1 MFDTIIIG
9 NGPAGISAAIYLKR
23 FNYNPLVI
31 AKDNGALGKSSYIDN
46 YYGISHI
53 KGTDLIDAGVKQ
65 ARELGIEV
73 LNDEVLSIEYGAKGY
88 IVNTK
93 ENHYEGLTVFLA
105 TGRARTS
112 LMLKGLKEYEGK
124 GVSYCAICD
133 GFFYRNKKIAIIG
146 EGDFMES
153 ELETLLK
160 FSSDVTVFTNGNK
173 TNTKYANVV
182 TDKLVEV
189 LGDNLHVKG
198 IKTENNEYEA
208 DGIFIAYGSA
218 NAVSFA
224 KHLGLV
230 TDEQNNIVVKD
241 YQTNIKG
248 IFAGGDVIGGL
259 LQVSKAVGDGACA
272 AIEIKK
278 YLTSLSKATN

>member
-46 YYGISHI
+46 YYGIPHI
-53 KGTDLIDAGVKQ
+53 KGTDLVDAGIAQ
-65 ARELGIEV
+65 AKSLGIEV
-73 LNDEVLSIEYGAKGY
+73 LEEEVISIDYGAKGY
-88 IVNTK
+88 TVNTK
-93 ENHYEGLTVFLA
+93 ENHYDGLTVFLA
-105 TGRARTS
+105 TGKARNS
-112 LMLKGLKEYEGK
+112 LILKGLNEYEGK

-133 GFFYRNKKIAIIG
+133 GFFFRNKKLAVIG
-146 EGDFMES
+146 EGDFMQN

-160 FSSDVTVFTNGNK
+160 FTKDITVFTNGQT
-173 TNTKYANVV
+173 TNSDYENIV
-182 TDKLVEV
+182 TDKLVEII
-189 LGDNLHVKG
+189 GDNEHVTA
-198 IKTENNEYEA
+198 IKTDKNEYDV

-224 KHLGLV
+224 KHMGLV
-230 TDEQNNIVVKD
+230 TDSQNNLIVKD
-241 YQTNIKG
+241 FQTNIKG

-259 LQVSKAVGDGACA
+259 LQVSKAVSDGANA

-278 YLTSLSKATN
+278 YLTSLSKATK